1 MPALTFSKWSPGGNT
16 TLLFPDTGQRP
27 AEQARLASVAL
38 DSSML
43 GGEQAGFVNLPQ
55 HKLRMAGGEF
65 CVNASRAVGAL
76 LAYTAQYSGPEQGL
90 LDGIAPRM
98 EQKPEGAAPAEHP
111 VRFDEI
117 QVSGWQTPVRLRTR
131 GSAPVWQVEALLR
144 LPEYSITT
152 IEKGAH
158 LVRLPGIC
166 HLLLGGAT
174 HPLPDDCHAVAAQ
187 LRQQHGLEAE
197 PAAGVIWWRECQGLL
212 DMLPLVHVRDAGTTF
227 LENACGSGALA
238 LSLCLARAGTRRSFS
253 IMQPGG
259 SALDV
264 RLFTEGGLDMAGIDG
279 PVSLV
284 ARGKAW
290 LSDPDSRPTLAQ
302 NPASGAAAGLPSGLT
317 SGLSSS
323 LS

>member
-16 TLLFPDTGQRP
+16 TLLFPDAGQRP
-27 AEQARLASVAL
+27 AEQARLASLAL

-43 GGEQAGFVNLPQ
+43 GGEQAGFVNLSQ

-76 LAYTAQYSGPEQGL
+76 LAYTAQYSGPEQGV
-90 LDGIAPRM
+90 LDGIAPRS
-98 EQKPEGAAPAEHP
+98 EQKTEAAAPAEHP
-111 VRFDEI
+111 VRLDEI

-131 GSAPVWQVEALLR
+131 GSAPLWQVEALLR

-187 LRQQHGLEAE
+187 LRQQHGLEAGNVRACWICCPLCMCAMPE
-197 PAAGVIWWRECQGLL
+197 QHFLRMPAVPVPWPWPCALRAQARAALSPSCSPAARPWTCGCLLKVALIW
-212 DMLPLVHVRDAGTTF
+212 
-227 LENACGSGALA
+227 LA
-238 LSLCLARAGTRRSFS
+238 
-253 IMQPGG
+253 
-259 SALDV
+259 
-264 RLFTEGGLDMAGIDG
+264 
-279 PVSLV
+279 
-284 ARGKAW
+284 
-290 LSDPDSRPTLAQ
+290 
-302 NPASGAAAGLPSGLT
+302 
-317 SGLSSS
+317 
-323 LS
+323 

>member
-16 TLLFPDTGQRP
+16 TLLFPDAGQRP
-27 AEQARLASVAL
+27 AEQARLASLAL

-43 GGEQAGFVNLPQ
+43 GGEQAGFVNLSQ

-76 LAYTAQYSGPEQGL
+76 LAYTAQYSGPEQGV
-90 LDGIAPRM
+90 LDGIAPRS
-98 EQKPEGAAPAEHP
+98 EQKTEAAAPAEHP
-111 VRFDEI
+111 VRLDEI

-131 GSAPVWQVEALLR
+131 GSAPLWQVEALLR

-152 IEKGAH
+152 IGKGAH

-187 LRQQHGLEAE
+187 LREQHGLEAE

-238 LSLCLARAGTRRSFS
+238 LALCLARAGTRRTFS

-264 RLFTEGGLDMAGIDG
+264 RLFAEGGLDMAGIDG

-284 ARGKAW
+284 ARGKVW
-290 LSDPDSRPTLAQ
+290 LPDPDSRP
-302 NPASGAAAGLPSGLT
+302 GLT
-317 SGLSSS
+317 QKLASS
-323 LS
+323 LSPNLS

>member
-16 TLLFPDTGQRP
+16 TLLFPDAGQRP
-27 AEQARLASVAL
+27 AEQARLASLAL

-43 GGEQAGFVNLPQ
+43 GGEQAGFVNLSQ

-76 LAYTAQYSGPEQGL
+76 LAYTAQYSGPEQGV
-90 LDGIAPRM
+90 LDGIAPRS
-98 EQKPEGAAPAEHP
+98 EQKTEAAAPAEHP
-111 VRFDEI
+111 ARLDEI

-131 GSAPVWQVEALLR
+131 GSAPLWQVEALLR

-174 HPLPDDCHAVAAQ
+174 HPLPDDCHAGAAQ

-197 PAAGVIWWRECQGLL
+197 PAAGVIWWRDCQGLL

-238 LSLCLARAGTRRSFS
+238 LALCLARAGTRRSFS

-264 RLFTEGGLDMAGIDG
+264 RLFAESGLDMAGIDG

-284 ARGKAW
+284 ARGKVW
-290 LSDPDSRPTLAQ
+290 LPDPDSRP
-302 NPASGAAAGLPSGLT
+302 GLT
-317 SGLSSS
+317 QKLASS
-323 LS
+323 LSPNLS

>member
-27 AEQARLASVAL
+27 AEQARLASLAL

-76 LAYTAQYSGPEQGL
+76 LAYTAQYSGPEQGV
-90 LDGIAPRM
+90 LDGIAPRS
-98 EQKPEGAAPAEHP
+98 EQRNEAAAPAEHP

-131 GSAPVWQVEALLR
+131 GSAPLWQVEALLR

-187 LRQQHGLEAE
+187 LRQQHGLEVE

-238 LSLCLARAGTRRSFS
+238 LALCLARAGTRRTFS

-264 RLFTEGGLDMAGIDG
+264 RLFAEGGLDMAGIDG

-284 ARGKAW
+284 ARGKVW
-290 LSDPDSRPTLAQ
+290 LPDPDARPGLTQKLA
-302 NPASGAAAGLPSGLT
+302 SSLT
-317 SGLSSS
+317 SGLSPN

>member
-16 TLLFPDTGQRP
+16 TLLFPDAGQRP
-27 AEQARLASVAL
+27 AEQARLASLAL

-43 GGEQAGFVNLPQ
+43 GGEQAGFVNLSQ

-65 CVNASRAVGAL
+65 CVNDSRAVGAL
-76 LAYTAQYSGPEQGL
+76 LAYTAQYSGPEQGV
-90 LDGIAPRM
+90 LDGIAPRS
-98 EQKPEGAAPAEHP
+98 EQKTEAAAPAEHP
-111 VRFDEI
+111 VRLDEI

-131 GSAPVWQVEALLR
+131 GSAPLWQVEALLR

-152 IEKGAH
+152 IGKGAH

-238 LSLCLARAGTRRSFS
+238 LALCLARAGTRRTFS

-264 RLFTEGGLDMAGIDG
+264 RLFAEGGLDMAGIDG

-284 ARGKAW
+284 ARGKVW
-290 LSDPDSRPTLAQ
+290 LPDPDSRP
-302 NPASGAAAGLPSGLT
+302 GLT
-317 SGLSSS
+317 QKLASS
-323 LS
+323 LSPNLS

>member
-212 DMLPLVHVRDAGTTF
+212 DMLPLVHVRDAGT
-227 LENACGSGALA
+227 
-238 LSLCLARAGTRRSFS
+238 
-253 IMQPGG
+253 
-259 SALDV
+259 
-264 RLFTEGGLDMAGIDG
+264 
-279 PVSLV
+279 
-284 ARGKAW
+284 
-290 LSDPDSRPTLAQ
+290 
-302 NPASGAAAGLPSGLT
+302 AS
-317 SGLSSS
+317 
-323 LS
+323 

>member
-16 TLLFPDTGQRP
+16 TLLFPDAGQRP
-27 AEQARLASVAL
+27 AEQARLASLAL

-43 GGEQAGFVNLPQ
+43 GGEQAGFVNLSQ

-76 LAYTAQYSGPEQGL
+76 LAYTAQYSGPEQGV
-90 LDGIAPRM
+90 LDGIAPRS
-98 EQKPEGAAPAEHP
+98 EQKTEAAAPAEHP
-111 VRFDEI
+111 VRLDEI

-131 GSAPVWQVEALLR
+131 GSAPLWQVEALLR

-197 PAAGVIWWRECQGLL
+197 PAAGIIWWRECQGLL

-238 LSLCLARAGTRRSFS
+238 LALCLARAGTRRSFS

-264 RLFTEGGLDMAGIDG
+264 RLFAESGLDMAGIDG
-279 PVSLV
+279 PVALV
-284 ARGKAW
+284 ARGQVW
-290 LSDPDSRPTLAQ
+290 LPDPDSRP
-302 NPASGAAAGLPSGLT
+302 GLT
-317 SGLSSS
+317 QKLASS
-323 LS
+323 LSPNLS

>member
-16 TLLFPDTGQRP
+16 TLLFPDAGQRP
-27 AEQARLASVAL
+27 AEQARLASLAL

-43 GGEQAGFVNLPQ
+43 GGEQAGFVNLSQ

-76 LAYTAQYSGPEQGL
+76 LAYTAQYSGPEQGV
-90 LDGIAPRM
+90 LDGIAPRS
-98 EQKPEGAAPAEHP
+98 EQKTEAAAPAEHP
-111 VRFDEI
+111 VRLDEI

-131 GSAPVWQVEALLR
+131 GSAPLWQVEALLR

-197 PAAGVIWWRECQGLL
+197 PASGVIWWRECQGLL

-238 LSLCLARAGTRRSFS
+238 LALCLARAGTRRTFS

-264 RLFTEGGLDMAGIDG
+264 RLFAVSGLDMAGIDG

-284 ARGKAW
+284 ARGKVW
-290 LSDPDSRPTLAQ
+290 LPDPDSRP
-302 NPASGAAAGLPSGLT
+302 GLT
-317 SGLSSS
+317 QKLASS
-323 LS
+323 LSPNLS

>member
-16 TLLFPDTGQRP
+16 TLLFPDAGQRP
-27 AEQARLASVAL
+27 AEQARLASLAL

-43 GGEQAGFVNLPQ
+43 GGEQAGFVNLSQ

-76 LAYTAQYSGPEQGL
+76 LAYTAQYSGPEQGV
-90 LDGIAPRM
+90 LDGIAPRS
-98 EQKPEGAAPAEHP
+98 EQKTEAAAPAEHP
-111 VRFDEI
+111 VRLDEI

-131 GSAPVWQVEALLR
+131 GSAPLWQVEALLR

-197 PAAGVIWWRECQGLL
+197 PAAGIIWWRECQGLL

-238 LSLCLARAGTRRSFS
+238 LALCLARAGTR
-253 IMQPGG
+253 
-259 SALDV
+259 L
-264 RLFTEGGLDMAGIDG
+264 
-279 PVSLV
+279 SLIHI
-284 ARGKAW
+284 
-290 LSDPDSRPTLAQ
+290 
-302 NPASGAAAGLPSGLT
+302 
-317 SGLSSS
+317 
-323 LS
+323 

>member
-16 TLLFPDTGQRP
+16 TLLFPDAGQRP
-27 AEQARLASVAL
+27 AEQARLASLAL

-43 GGEQAGFVNLPQ
+43 GGEQAGFVNLSQ

-76 LAYTAQYSGPEQGL
+76 LAYTAQYSGPEQGVL
-90 LDGIAPRM
+90 GKDVEGG
-98 EQKPEGAAPAEHP
+98 EQKTEAAAPAEHP
-111 VRFDEI
+111 ARLDEI

-131 GSAPVWQVEALLR
+131 GSAPLWQVEALLR

-238 LSLCLARAGTRRSFS
+238 LALCLARAGTRRSFS

-264 RLFTEGGLDMAGIDG
+264 RLFAESGLDMAGIDG

-284 ARGKAW
+284 ARGKVW
-290 LSDPDSRPTLAQ
+290 LPDPDSRP
-302 NPASGAAAGLPSGLT
+302 GLT
-317 SGLSSS
+317 QKLASS
-323 LS
+323 LSPNLS

>member
-290 LSDPDSRPTLAQ
+290 LPDPDSRPTLAQ
-302 NPASGAAAGLPSGLT
+302 NPASDAAAGIPSGLT

>member
-16 TLLFPDTGQRP
+16 TLLFPDAGQRP
-27 AEQARLASVAL
+27 AEQARLASLAL

-55 HKLRMAGGEF
+55 RKLRMAGGEF

-76 LAYTAQYSGPEQGL
+76 LAYTAQYSGPEQGV
-90 LDGIAPRM
+90 LDGIAPRS
-98 EQKPEGAAPAEHP
+98 EQKTEATAPAEHP

-117 QVSGWQTPVRLRTR
+117 QVSGWQTPVRLRTL
-131 GSAPVWQVEALLR
+131 GSAPLWQVEALLR

-238 LSLCLARAGTRRSFS
+238 LALCLARAGTRRSFS

-259 SALDV
+259 SALNV
-264 RLFTEGGLDMAGIDG
+264 RLFAEGGLDMAGIDG

-284 ARGKAW
+284 ARGKVW
-290 LSDPDSRPTLAQ
+290 LSDPDPRPGLALNPAPGMASSLTPGLSPTL
-302 NPASGAAAGLPSGLT
+302 S
-317 SGLSSS
+317 
-323 LS
+323 